1 MSKSALSFLWFGLVV
16 VCGCGGTAPGIRA
29 QPMPDA
35 AFRWHFVGLNQI
47 NAATN
52 GTKLRQIL
60 ALPETAKLQNELVRK
75 CGGPLAEMLM
85 LGPATEPTNS
95 RAPAGV
101 MQSLLPEFLR
111 HESLIEVRTAND
123 LVKEWIIA
131 VHLPPA
137 AESREASTEILDWEK
152 EYRRILAHAGTDL
165 PSKLT
170 YQSAF
175 TGWQAG
181 RKDRS
186 GLYTYMRVGQWSVFN
201 FQRDGRPWLA
211 VMAQLKATGRPLP
224 AASDYLLA
232 LDADLPA
239 LRKWW
244 PLPDYVDFPKVA
256 LTVAA
261 QGDSLRSVARLRFPD
276 TLAWN
281 WQPWQLPTQ
290 SLQDPLLSFT
300 AVQGLEPWLRRHPV
314 MQKLAVPF
322 PLRQFFVWAHNDIP
336 FKTFAALPV
345 PDATNQIRQF
355 APRLATVMNTN
366 TIPAMVGAVRVATN
380 GLEAVWLGLPI
391 FAPFLRPAGEPGDNF
406 LLAGTMA
413 GLVPTM
419 PNTNPP
425 PPELLARLT
434 ARTNLFYYDW
444 EITEGRLAQWRQM
457 NALLAMLGTAPAL
470 PTPTATLAQPWLDAI
485 TPHLGNTITEVTL
498 EQPHE
503 LQLIR
508 KSHLGLTGFEL
519 VQLAKW
525 FGSENFPSLLPP
537 PPPPAPGA
545 PVPAVPP
552 GRLRLPAVPAP
563 AAPPAP
569 PASPA
574 APKTPPPPR

>member
-16 VCGCGGTAPGIRA
+16 ACGCGGTAPGIRA

-35 AFRWHFVGLNQI
+35 TFRWHFVGLDQI
-47 NAATN
+47 NAAANGTN
-52 GTKLRQIL
+52 ATKLRKIL
-60 ALPETAKLQNELVRK
+60 ALPETAKLQQELVAK
-75 CGGPLAEMLM
+75 SAGPLAEMLM
-85 LGPATEPTNS
+85 LGPATNPTNS
-95 RAPAGV
+95 PAPAAAL
-101 MQSLLPEFLR
+101 QSLLPEFLQ
-111 HESLIEVRTAND
+111 HESLLEVRTAND
-123 LVKEWIIA
+123 LVKEWLLA
-131 VHLPPA
+131 VQLP
-137 AESREASTEILDWEK
+137 EASAPDWEAK
-152 EYRRILAHAGTDL
+152 YRTLLAHAGTDL
-165 PSKLT
+165 PAKLT
-170 YQSAF
+170 YQSTF

-244 PLPDYVDFPKVA
+244 PLPDYLDFPKVA

-261 QGDSLRSVARLRFPD
+261 QGDSLRTVARLRFPD
-276 TLAWN
+276 PLAWN
-281 WQPWQLPTQ
+281 WQPWQIPTN

-314 MQKLAVPF
+314 IQKLAVPF
-322 PLRQFFVWAHNDIP
+322 PLRQFFVWAHHDIP
-336 FKTFAALPV
+336 FKMLAALPL
-345 PDATNQIRQF
+345 PDATNQVRQF
-355 APRLATVMNTN
+355 APRLAAVLNTN
-366 TIPAMVGAVRVATN
+366 AVPGMIGAVRVATN

-391 FAPFLRPAGEPGDNF
+391 FAPFLRPASEPGDNF
-406 LLAGTMA
+406 LLGGTMA
-413 GLVPTM
+413 GLVPTL

-434 ARTNLFYYDW
+434 SRTNLFYYDW

-457 NALLAMLGTAPAL
+457 NSLLAMLGTTPAL
-470 PTPTATLAQPWLDAI
+470 PTPSATQPWLDAI

-498 EQPHE
+498 ENPRE
-503 LQLIR
+503 LQLVR

-519 VQLAKW
+519 VQLANW
-525 FGSENFPSLLPP
+525 ISSENFPSLLPP
-537 PPPPAPGA
+537 PPPPS
-545 PVPAVPP
+545 AV
-552 GRLRLPAVPAP
+552 APAP
-563 AAPPAP
+563 AAPPGRMRLPAVSAP
-569 PASPA
+569 PAPPA
-574 APKTPPPPR
+574 APKAPPAPR

>member
-1 MSKSALSFLWFGLVV
+1 MSKSALSFLWFALIVA
-16 VCGCGGTAPGIRA
+16 CGCGGTAPGIRA
-29 QPMPDA
+29 QSVPDVT
-35 AFRWHFVGLNQI
+35 FRWHFVGLNQI

-52 GTKLRQIL
+52 ATKLRTIL
-60 ALPETAKLQNELVRK
+60 ALPETTKLQQELIAK
-75 CGGPLAEMLM
+75 SAGPLAELLM
-85 LGPATEPTNS
+85 LGPALNPTNS
-95 RAPAGV
+95 PAPAAAL
-101 MQSLLPEFLR
+101 QSLLPEFLQ
-111 HESLIEVRTAND
+111 HESLIEVRTTAD
-123 LVKEWIIA
+123 LVKEWLVA
-131 VHLPPA
+131 VQLPDA
-137 AESREASTEILDWEK
+137 VATGWETK
-152 EYRRILAHAGTDL
+152 YRTLLTHAGTAA
-165 PSKLT
+165 PAKLT

-181 RKDRS
+181 RNDRS

-244 PLPDYVDFPKVA
+244 PLPEYIDFPKVA

-261 QGDSLRSVARLRFPD
+261 QGESLRTVARLRFPD

-281 WQPWQLPTQ
+281 WQPWQLPTN

-314 MQKLAVPF
+314 LQKLAVPF
-322 PLRQFFVWAHNDIP
+322 PLRQFVVWAHTDIP

-345 PDATNQIRQF
+345 PDATNQVRQF
-355 APRLATVMNTN
+355 APRLATAMTTN
-366 TIPAMVGAVRVATN
+366 TIPALVGAVRVATN

-413 GLVPTM
+413 GLVPQM

-434 ARTNLFYYDW
+434 ARSNLFYYDW

-470 PTPTATLAQPWLDAI
+470 PTPTAIPTQPWLDAI

-498 EQPHE
+498 EKPHE

-525 FGSENFPSLLPP
+525 LGRENFPSLLPTPAP
-537 PPPPAPGA
+537 PSPGA
-545 PVPAVPP
+545 PAPVPP
-552 GRLRLPAVPAP
+552 PDRIRLPAVPAP
-563 AAPPAP
+563 PATPAP

-574 APKTPPPPR
+574 VPKAPPPPR

>member
-1 MSKSALSFLWFGLVV
+1 MSKSALSLLWFGLVV
-16 VCGCGGTAPGIRA
+16 ACGCGGTAPGIRA
-29 QPMPDA
+29 QSVPDVT
-35 AFRWHFVGLNQI
+35 FRSHFVGLSQI

-52 GTKLRQIL
+52 GTNAPKLRQIL
-60 ALPETAKLQNELVRK
+60 ALPETAKLQQELLAK
-75 CGGPLAEMLM
+75 SAGPLAELLM
-85 LGPATEPTNS
+85 LGPALQPTNS
-95 RAPAGV
+95 PAPAAAL
-101 MQSLLPEFLR
+101 QSLLPVFLQ
-111 HESLIEVRTAND
+111 HESLIEVRTTPD
-123 LVKEWIIA
+123 LVKEWLIA
-131 VHLPPA
+131 VQIPDATAP
-137 AESREASTEILDWEK
+137 DWETK
-152 EYRRILAHAGTDL
+152 YRTLLTHAGTDL

-170 YQSAF
+170 YQSTF

-244 PLPDYVDFPKVA
+244 PLPEYIDFPKVA
-256 LTVAA
+256 LTIAA
-261 QGDSLRSVARLRFPD
+261 RGDSLRTVARLRFPD
-276 TLAWN
+276 ALAWD
-281 WQPWQLPTQ
+281 WQPWQIPTQ

-300 AVQGLEPWLRRHPV
+300 AVQGFEPWLRRHPV
-314 MQKLAVPF
+314 IQKLALPF

-336 FKTFAALPV
+336 FKMLAAVPV
-345 PDATNQIRQF
+345 PDATNQVRQF
-355 APRLATVMNTN
+355 APRLATALNTN
-366 TIPAMVGAVRVATN
+366 TIPTMIGTVRVATN
-380 GLEAVWLGLPI
+380 GLDAVWLGLPI

-406 LLAGTMA
+406 LLLGSMA
-413 GLVPTM
+413 GLVPVL

-425 PPELLARLT
+425 PPALLASLT

-457 NALLAMLGTAPAL
+457 NSILAMLATVPPL
-470 PTPTATLAQPWLDAI
+470 PGASAAQPWLDAI
-485 TPHLGNTITEVTL
+485 TPHLGNTITEVTR

-503 LQLIR
+503 LQFIR

-519 VQLAKW
+519 VQLANW

-537 PPPPAPGA
+537 PPPPTVAPA
-545 PVPAVPP
+545 PAPATPP

-563 AAPPAP
+563 PGPSTPPAVPKAPPAP
-569 PASPA
+569 
-574 APKTPPPPR
+574 R